1 MFNVES
7 LHDVLKSTIPPI
19 TQEEYH
25 YFDNFMLVKKYEESD
40 TPNYI
45 YAPTKDEPEIQFHEF
60 IFILGRIADTT
71 VNITD
76 QQDAP
81 IKEKLEILLIEKL
94 KFKKIE
100 DHESYVDRIYGAD
113 QLGGEDDSYEESDES
128 EEEYIGID
136 DPQRVLQDFLA

>member
-1 MFNVES
+1 MIPHMFNVES

-45 YAPTKDEPEIQFHEF
+45 YASNKDEPEIQFHEF

-76 QQDAP
+76 
-81 IKEKLEILLIEKL
+81 
-94 KFKKIE
+94 
-100 DHESYVDRIYGAD
+100 
-113 QLGGEDDSYEESDES
+113 
-128 EEEYIGID
+128 
-136 DPQRVLQDFLA
+136 